1 MITDGWDNVVI
12 EALADN
18 AVEPINGNGTYSEKN
33 TYSPSD
39 VGWETVTR
47 SKGKA
52 VRAQQQAEPERH
64 TGGGTLQ
71 NGKMANQIK
80 VVGIGS
86 QSTVHP
92 KFNGVKLGGATVS
105 AKPDGQARGN
115 DRKPKQISTTCVSGN
130 ITKVHVR
137 PDLHETEQQKQGIS
151 SYRHA
156 ADLTSLS
163 GNDFLM
169 PCTKVNPA
177 TVLQSLLPPAR
188 VKSSDEQHGC
198 ISGTHCCSCSILHI
212 CNSSLHMV
220 LIITLFM
227 QFTMWFLNP

>member
-1 MITDGWDNVVI
+1 MI

-18 AVEPINGNGTYSEKN
+18 AVEPINGNGTFSEEN
-33 TYSPSD
+33 
-39 VGWETVTR
+39 VTR
-47 SKGKA
+47 SKRKA

-64 TGGGTLQ
+64 TGGGTLL
-71 NGKMANQIK
+71 NGKMGNQIK

-105 AKPDGQARGN
+105 AIPDGQARGN
-115 DRKPKQISTTCVSGN
+115 DRQSKQISTTCVSGN
-130 ITKVHVR
+130 MTKVHVH

-151 SYRHA
+151 SYRYS

-163 GNDFLM
+163 GNDSLM
-169 PCTKVNPA
+169 PYTKVNPA

-198 ISGTHCCSCSILHI
+198 ISGMHCCSCSIVHV

-220 LIITLFM
+220 FVNGL
-227 QFTMWFLNP
+227 

>member
-1 MITDGWDNVVI
+1 LITDGWDNVI

-18 AVEPINGNGTYSEKN
+18 AVEPINGNGTYLAKN

-52 VRAQQQAEPERH
+52 IRAQQQAEPERH
-64 TGGGTLQ
+64 TGGGTLL
-71 NGKMANQIK
+71 NGKMEDQIK

-92 KFNGVKLGGATVS
+92 KFNGVKLGGTTVS
-105 AKPDGQARGN
+105 AIPDGQACGN
-115 DRKPKQISTTCVSGN
+115 DRQPKQISTPCVSGN
-130 ITKVHVR
+130 ITKVHVHS
-137 PDLHETEQQKQGIS
+137 DLHETEQQKRGIS
-151 SYRHA
+151 SYRYA
-156 ADLTSLS
+156 ADSTSLS

-177 TVLQSLLPPAR
+177 TVLQSLLSPAR

-198 ISGTHCCSCSILHI
+198 ISGTHCCSCSIVHQ

-220 LIITLFM
+220 LVNCL
-227 QFTMWFLNP
+227 